1 MGAWL
6 ERGRREGR
14 RGLCMLSAIIE
25 VRTLWDTLM
34 VQNTIEGRVGIDYS
48 E

>member
-14 RGLCMLSAIIE
+14 RGSCMLSAIIE
-25 VRTLWDTLM
+25 VRMLWDTLM